1 MFEVE
6 VVPGEVVS
14 RYPCYG
20 EALRAAGNVFAYRLG
35 GVAGVTPAPWR
46 VCVRVRRGDLVL
58 ATFEAEVA
66 GDTADD
72 GVMDLVRGAKR

>member
-14 RYPCYG
+14 RYPAYG

-35 GVAGVTPAPWR
+35 GVAGVKMVPWR
-46 VCVRVRRGDLVL
+46 ICVRVRRGDLVL
-58 ATFEAEVA
+58 ATFEAEA
-66 GDTADD
+66 AENTADD
-72 GVMDLVRGAKR
+72 SVMDLVRGGKR